1 MKQYVLHL
9 DGDSFFVS
17 VELARRPDLRGKAV
31 VTGSERSIATALSP
45 QAKALGVVRGM
56 PVFQIRE
63 RFPEVTILPSDYE
76 SYSRYSKRMIGIVRR
91 FAHVVEEY
99 SVDECFALIS
109 VRDDSEAFAIASKIQ
124 ETIWTE
130 LTITASVGLAGTK
143 VLAKVASKWKKPKG
157 ITLISLGKE
166 KDFLVQT
173 AINKVWGIGRVASVT
188 LSNLGVKT
196 AQEFCD
202 KSEWWVKEFLDKPQ
216 YEIWSELRGITMDP
230 VTDAESDAQK
240 SISRTRSFYP
250 FSKDRA
256 FLFSEISLHVE
267 EACMHARSLGVEARG
282 CSIFLKTKGYRID
295 HREVKF
301 EFPSASPSYILKQIQ
316 KLFDSVYNPHEI
328 YKTTGVN
335 LWGIIPSQ
343 IAQPDLFGASV
354 VHREK
359 ESIHGALDVIE
370 GRLKDRFQGQVI
382 GLASSLL
389 AKHTA
394 QKEVIR
400 YKKESRQKLE
410 LRFKLPFLGFAH

>member
-17 VELARRPDLRGKAV
+17 VELARRPDLRGKPV
-31 VTGSERSIATALSP
+31 VTGFERSIATALSP

-56 PVFQIRE
+56 PVFQIKE
-63 RFPEVTILPSDYE
+63 RFPEVVILPSNYE
-76 SYSRYSKRMIGIVRR
+76 SYNRYSKRMIAIVRR

-99 SVDECFALIS
+99 SVDECFAL
-109 VRDDSEAFAIASKIQ
+109 VTVKDDIEALDIASKIQ
-124 ETIWTE
+124 ETIWAE
-130 LTITASVGLAGTK
+130 LTITASVGLAETK

-157 ITLISLGKE
+157 TTLIPIGRQ
-166 KDFLVQT
+166 KDFLLQT
-173 AINKVWGIGRVASVT
+173 PINKVWGIGRVASVT

-196 AQEFCD
+196 AQDFCD
-202 KSEWWVKEFLDKPQ
+202 KPEWWVKEFLDKPQ
-216 YEIWSELRGITMDP
+216 YEIWCELRGVVMNP
-230 VTDAESDAQK
+230 VTSELGDAQK

-267 EACMHARSLGVEARG
+267 EACAHARSLGVEARG

-295 HREVKF
+295 HREIKF
-301 EFPSASPSYILKQIQ
+301 EFSSAAPSYILRQIEH
-316 KLFDSVYNPHEI
+316 LFDSVFNPHEV

-343 IAQPDLFGASV
+343 IVQPDLFGASV
-354 VHREK
+354 VHRER
-359 ESIHGALDVIE
+359 ESVHDVLDMIE
-370 GRLKDRFQGQVI
+370 GKLKDRFEGQVI
-382 GLASSLL
+382 GLASSLR

-394 QKEVIR
+394 YKDVIK

-410 LRFKLPFLGFAH
+410 LRFQLPFLGFAH